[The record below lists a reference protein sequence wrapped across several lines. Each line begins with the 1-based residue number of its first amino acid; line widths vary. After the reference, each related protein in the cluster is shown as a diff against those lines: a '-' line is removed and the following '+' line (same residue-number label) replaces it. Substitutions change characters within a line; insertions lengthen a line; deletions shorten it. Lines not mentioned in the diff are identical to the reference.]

1 MREEV
6 KAAAFWRERPQ
17 PSASQQ
23 PQDKIGRGWES
34 ILHISNHH
42 NEIVQVKNHL
52 TYS

>member
-17 PSASQQ
+17 PQQ
-23 PQDKIGRGWES
+23 PQDKIGRGRES